1 MEDKKKFNERMSA
14 IMGKDWDAVKETGM
28 GSNVLGALA
37 NDADFNDFKAHFDSM
52 VKNLYGIYKSD
63 ANELKKLVKT
73 FRELADAKNWQ
84 GAYAELCALHLLNMD
99 GCGAIDTDV
108 TLPATASWASKLGH
122 SSDTNMDGHIGSG
135 DVYFDTKALRDSVTP
150 ILRNV
155 VNTAFG
161 ELKRDGSWTEA
172 KDPQV
177 MFEFELTDSEEDY
190 QNKFRKLVEELKMKY
205 GAKVECVQS
214 EVIGGLVYRFQR
226 TAVCTTVGCYSPY
239 RRAKELAKAVMV
251 RYSDKFLLDRKF
263 VLVLVNHPW
272 FNQVDRGSL
281 ISNRVM
287 YRALARR
294 LFMQYR
300 NNPAP
305 MYMLNRK
312 FTGSE
317 TIDAVSRKISA
328 IIMIDVHSAKNEG
341 RPYSWYM
348 YVNPRAD
355 NKLMGARWWF
365 EELGMLKRGWCMD
378 CDDFEDDNY

>member
-1 MEDKKKFNERMSA
+1 MEDKKKFNARMSA
-14 IMGKDWDAVKETGM
+14 IMGNDWVAVKETGM
-28 GSNVLGALA
+28 SNKVLGALA
-37 NDADFNDFKAHFDSM
+37 NNTDFNDFKAHFDAM
-52 VKNLYGIYKSD
+52 AKNLYGIYKSD
-63 ANELKKLVKT
+63 ANELRKLVKT

-99 GCGAIDTDV
+99 GYGAIDTDV
-108 TLPATASWASKLGH
+108 TLPAAASWASKLGH
-122 SSDTNMDGHIGSG
+122 SSDTNMDGHIGCA

-172 KDPQV
+172 KDPWV

-190 QNKFRKLVEELKMKY
+190 QNEFRKLVEELKMKY

-214 EVIGGLVYRFQR
+214 EVIVGLVYRFQR
-226 TAVCTTVGCYSPY
+226 KAVCTTVGCYSPY

-281 ISNRVM
+281 ISNGVM

-294 LFMQYR
+294 LFMQYGNKR
-300 NNPAP
+300 AP

-328 IIMIDVHSAKNEG
+328 VIMIDVHSAKNEG

-365 EELGMLKRGWCMD
+365 EELGVLKHGWCMEWD
-378 CDDFEDDNY
+378 GFEDDNY